1 MMTNNFSLA
10 ASAAG
15 VFSMFFVLLMLG
27 LVPGSVAAAPMA
39 GQYISQHTIG
49 FFSYATERPLAAS
62 SGEVALE
69 AQAAIVPQPVLEPV
83 VESASHVP
91 ALARH
96 LTIQGCLEFS
106 NILIPGAFVI
116 WCRPCEQIC
125 IVIFQPGVDDRSV
138 FSVPDAPLDSPMR
151 NFSASDY
158 SVHRSRAGVG
168 IRVAGAKPIAE

>member
-96 LTIQGCLEFS
+96 LTIQGCLE
-106 NILIPGAFVI
+106 
-116 WCRPCEQIC
+116 CRPCEQIC